1 MISRINIILIT
12 LVGILTFGLFVVW
25 RSNVQKTK
33 QIELQ
38 TQQIKYLVEHPKI
51 EYKEGPV
58 RIVQG
63 PVRVVEKVVIK
74 YSSGPI
80 VSSET
85 ETITEISSTTVE
97 TSGASYASEPVTIQ
111 QQTQITKQNTSS
123 ILVGYRYNDGIL
135 ISLNREFF
143 TRVVIGLG
151 IDYNWTRSD
160 VKPMVILQYKF

>member
-1 MISRINIILIT
+1 MISKINIILIA

-25 RSNVQKTK
+25 RNNVQKTK
-33 QIELQ
+33 QLQ
-38 TQQIKYLVEHPKI
+38 EITKQYQYLVEHPKI

-58 RIVQG
+58 KIVQG

-74 YSSGPI
+74 YSSGSI

-85 ETITEISSTTVE
+85 ETITEISTTTIE
-97 TSGASYASEPVTIQ
+97 TSGTSYASEPVTIQ
-111 QQTQITKQNTSS
+111 QTQGAKQNTSS
-123 ILVGYRYNDGIL
+123 ILVGYGYNDEIL

>member
-1 MISRINIILIT
+1 VNRANTILIA
-12 LVGILTFGLFVVW
+12 LAGILTFGLFVVW

-38 TQQIKYLVEHPKI
+38 TQQIKYLTEHPKI
-51 EYKEGPV
+51 EYRQGPTRV
-58 RIVQG
+58 VQG

-74 YSSGPI
+74 YSSGSI

-85 ETITEISSTTVE
+85 ETITETSTTTIE
-97 TSGASYASEPVTIQ
+97 TSGTSYTSEPATIQ
-111 QQTQITKQNTSS
+111 QTQVAKQNTNS
-123 ILVGYRYNDGIL
+123 ILVGYKYNDEIL

-143 TRVVIGLG
+143 TRVVIGFG
-151 IDYNWTRSD
+151 IGYNWTRSD